1 MRGIEDAWCVGRH
14 YVGCAAEDALA
25 KLHAAGWTDASL
37 RAGGISVAFDL
48 WRAVAVGYASA
59 YGRYA
64 FDAHPCGYRYSAQNV
79 DTSPRAATPAERAA
93 WWADAPPFHQAR
105 AWALSIHSP

>member
-1 MRGIEDAWCVGRH
+1 MPQQKMPGEKC
-14 YVGCAAEDALA
+14 
-25 KLHAAGWTDASL
+25 AAGWTDASL
-37 RAGGISVAFDL
+37 RAGSISVAFDL
-48 WRAVAVGYASA
+48 WRAVADGLRLG

-79 DTSPRAATPAERAA
+79 DTSPRAATRPSVCSDEWAGTPA
-93 WWADAPPFHQAR
+93 FHQAR